1 MQSIIFESWR
11 LGMPMNK
18 ALEMAGNMF
27 VYENPRCDCKVTTN
41 YTNDGVEYHSLQ
53 IKTIKGSYKYA
64 YAPIDGL
71 VMIDSKT
78 GSIIKKNKVIE
89 DFLNIDLCKA
99 DKIKEFIDIYG
110 FIIPLPNDGKY
121 RIFNHIEIS
130 HLMNR
135 FKVLVKL
142 MSAIEEEC
150 LDYDNILK
158 LTAYLLFATPRK
170 LALTENDEGLCS
182 CVHAFTR
189 FWYNIDKLP
198 ELTGHLVNSY
208 TNDPYDDYYQV
219 PDSFTKQEEQLGF
232 IDYHVDAEDI
242 DFYSASSPRI
252 FKAKMTKLYRD
263 AFVENMD
270 VRARYVI
277 DYLYHLIKIGIKI
290 DDVLEDGIFRTNINL
305 LNNNKFDD
313 TFKSQLIF
321 IAKNTIKEEFDFE
334 LYGIHP
340 TYNVETMSPNWEI
353 PNLFTALYFALFYTR
368 PDYEVYRKCAN
379 PNCGRLFKVKTTNS
393 RKQYHDTSCQ
403 NAAAQMRHRKS
414 KK

>member
-1 MQSIIFESWR
+1 
-11 LGMPMNK
+11 MPMNK

-41 YTNDGVEYHSLQ
+41 YTDEGVEYHRLQ
-53 IKTIKGSYKYA
+53 IKAIEGTYKYA

-78 GSIIKKNKVIE
+78 GSVIERNKVIE
-89 DFLNIDLCKA
+89 DFLNIDLYKV
-99 DKIKEFIDIYG
+99 DKIKEFIDTYG
-110 FIIPLPNDGKY
+110 FIIPLPNDDKY
-121 RIFNHIEIS
+121 RIFDHNEIS

-170 LALTENDEGLCS
+170 LALAENDEGLCS
-182 CVHAFTR
+182 CVHAFTH

-208 TNDPYDDYYQV
+208 TNDPYDDYYPV

-290 DDVLEDGIFRTNINL
+290 DDVLEDGIISTNINL
-305 LNNNKFDD
+305 INNNKFDD